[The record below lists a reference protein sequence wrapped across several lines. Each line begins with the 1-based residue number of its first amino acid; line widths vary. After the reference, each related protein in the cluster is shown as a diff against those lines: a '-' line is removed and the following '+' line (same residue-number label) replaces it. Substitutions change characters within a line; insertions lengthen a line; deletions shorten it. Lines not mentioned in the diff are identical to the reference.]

1 MCLIKC
7 IKNLF
12 IVWGVDFKVGIVIGM
27 LIGRVRKMQDIA
39 ILLREKKF
47 LKFYIA

>member
-12 IVWGVDFKVGIVIGM
+12 IVWGVDFKVGNFASQII
-27 LIGRVRKMQDIA
+27 RKIYPLNLYFA
-39 ILLREKKF
+39 
-47 LKFYIA
+47 